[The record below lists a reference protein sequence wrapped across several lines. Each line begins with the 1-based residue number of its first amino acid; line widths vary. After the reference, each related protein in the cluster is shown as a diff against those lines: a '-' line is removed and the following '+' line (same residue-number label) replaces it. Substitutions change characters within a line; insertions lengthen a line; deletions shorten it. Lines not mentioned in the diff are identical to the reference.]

1 MSYTR
6 QERFSEL
13 EGLIRLQAIA
23 GTRPNTCDTIADII
37 DQLLEELY
45 PLDGCTMDALTC
57 ERPDCCQTIS
67 DELYERL
74 MNQDAQVPVTKLK
87 MEPATLKDETK
98 RPMSYEEFCKAV
110 DEAAEFEVEYITLE
124 EGMRRLQD
132 FKGGRLAR
140 AGWDNGLNH
149 EYVEYVPLVG
159 PVKVYQTS
167 SVKTDAPQGRPYFKN
182 VIHTFEPTESDKKS
196 TDWYFL

>member
-1 MSYTR
+1 MTQTR
-6 QERFSEL
+6 DQKFYEL
-13 EGLIRLQAIA
+13 QSLVNMQSDKSLRA
-23 GTRPNTCDTIADII
+23 NTADTIQDII

-45 PLDGCTMDALTC
+45 PIDGCTMDALTC

-74 MNQDAQVPVTKLK
+74 MNQDAQVPITKLK
-87 MEPATLKDETK
+87 MEPSTLKDETK
-98 RPMSYEEFCKAV
+98 RPMTYEDFCKAV
-110 DEAAEFEVEYITLE
+110 DEASEIEVEYITLA

-140 AGWDNGLNH
+140 AGWDNGLNK
-149 EYVEYVPLVG
+149 EYVEYAPLVG
-159 PVKVYQTS
+159 PVKVFQTS
-167 SVKTDAPQGRPYFKN
+167 SVKVDTPNARPYFKN
-182 VIHTFEPTESDKKS
+182 VIHTFEPTESDKAS